1 MEDAFASFHSVN
13 DILRFIGVIFILCIW
28 AIVACIVIYT
38 LFYIECLKYKI
49 MMKIWNKMT
58 PPMRFILLIIF
69 FSSILSRLLK

>member
-1 MEDAFASFHSVN
+1 MEDVLTSSHSVN

-28 AIVACIVIYT
+28 AIFACIVIYT

-69 FSSILSRLLK
+69 FSTILSRLLK

>member
-1 MEDAFASFHSVN
+1 MEDAFASLHSVN
-13 DILRFIGVIFILCIW
+13 DILRFIGVIFLLCIW

>member
-1 MEDAFASFHSVN
+1 MEDAFASLHSVN
-13 DILRFIGVIFILCIW
+13 DILRFIGVIFLLCIW
-28 AIVACIVIYT
+28 AIVACIVIST